1 MDISRELNE
10 IIVAAYREAE
20 SRGHEYL
27 TPEHVLYESLFFDRG
42 REIILSCGGNM
53 ESLSKDLEGFFDA
66 HVPVMEGAKPEQS
79 AGFQSVMENAIMHT
93 ASAEKESVEIDD
105 ILASIF
111 EEKESFAAHFLSRQG
126 IDRLAVLSFISHGV
140 TAYPEEE
147 TETGPGETGGETGEP
162 EEEPRTRGKPGKPLQ
177 AYAVDLTEK
186 ARAGGIDP
194 LIGREEILQRTIQ
207 VLCRRLKNNP
217 LHVGEPGVGKTA
229 ITEGLAQMVVDGK
242 VPKVLRDSRIYAL
255 DMGALLAGT
264 KFRGD
269 FEERLKKVLRELEKQ
284 EKAILFIDEIHTVVG
299 AGSVS
304 GGSMDASNILKPV
317 LTSGK
322 VRCIGSTT
330 YEDYRKF
337 FDKDRALSRRFQKI
351 EVPEPTVDQT
361 HAILQGLREKYESYH
376 EVRFTD
382 DALRAVAELAA
393 KYINDRYLP
402 DKAIDVLDES
412 GAWVRVYGEE
422 TDPAAGPRVVD
433 KAVVERVVARIAR
446 IPEASVS
453 SDERERLRELES
465 GLKHQ
470 VYGQD
475 HAVDLVV
482 KAIRKSRAGF
492 GERDKPV
499 ASLLFAGPT
508 GVGKTEL
515 ARQLAQILGVSLLR
529 FDMSEYQEKHTVSRL
544 IGAPPGYVG
553 YDDGGLLTEAV
564 RKSPHAVLL
573 LDEIEKAHHDIYNM
587 LLQIMDYAT
596 LTDNNGKRADFRN
609 VILIMTSNAGA
620 RELGKPL
627 VGFGERSVHDE
638 AVYDAVERIFSPEFR
653 NRLDAVVKFNGLDHA
668 VVLQVVEKA
677 IREFQDE
684 LAGKKVTLEVTPRC
698 MDWLAEKGYSKEF
711 GAREIARLVSS
722 KLKDFFVDEILF
734 GRLTKG
740 GSARA
745 DIDNDE
751 IILTVLP

>member
-1 MDISRELNE
+1 MDISRDLNE
-10 IIVAAYREAE
+10 VIVAAYREAE

-27 TPEHVLYESLFFDRG
+27 TPEHVLFASLFFDRG
-42 REIILSCGGNM
+42 REIILACGGSV
-53 ESLSKDLEGFFDA
+53 ESLSKDLEGFFEK
-66 HVPVMEGAKPEQS
+66 HVPVVEGAKPAQS
-79 AGFQSVMENAIMHT
+79 AGFQSVMENAVMHT
-93 ASAEKESVEIDD
+93 VSAEKESVEIDD

-111 EEKESFAAHFLSRQG
+111 EEKESFAAHYLSRQG
-126 IDRLAVLSFISHGV
+126 IDRLAVLAFISHGV

-147 TETGPGETGGETGEP
+147 PEPGAGESGDS
-162 EEEPRTRGKPGKPLQ
+162 EEEPRSRGKPGRPLQ
-177 AYAVDLTEK
+177 VYAVDLTEK
-186 ARAGGIDP
+186 ARAGLIDP
-194 LIGREEILQRTIQ
+194 LIGREELLQRTIQ

-242 VPKVLRDSRIYAL
+242 VPKVLRDSRIFAL

-269 FEERLKKVLRELEKQ
+269 FEERLKKVIRELEKQ

-317 LTSGK
+317 LTSGR

-351 EVPEPTVDQT
+351 EVPEPTVEET
-361 HAILQGLREKYESYH
+361 HAILAGLREKYESYH

-382 DALRAVAELAA
+382 EALRAAAELAA
-393 KYINDRYLP
+393 KYINDRHLP
-402 DKAIDVLDES
+402 DKAIDVLDEA
-412 GAWVRVYGEE
+412 GAWVRVYGAEA
-422 TDPAAGPRVVD
+422 DPAAGPRTVD

-453 SDERERLRELES
+453 SDERERLRDLEA

-470 VYGQD
+470 VFGQD
-475 HAVDLVV
+475 HAVELVV
-482 KAIRKSRAGF
+482 RAIRKSRAGF

-553 YDDGGLLTEAV
+553 YDDGGLLTDAV

-573 LDEIEKAHHDIYNM
+573 LDEIEKAHQDIYNM

-596 LTDNNGKRADFRN
+596 LTDNNGKKADFRN

-638 AVYDAVERIFSPEFR
+638 AVFDAVERIFSPEFR
-653 NRLDAVVKFNGLDHA
+653 NRLDSVVKFNGLEHA
-668 VVLQVVEKA
+668 VVLQVVGKA
-677 IREFQDE
+677 VHEFQDE
-684 LAGKKVTLEVTPRC
+684 LAAKNVTLEVTPRC
-698 MDWLAEKGYSKEF
+698 LEWLAEKGYSKEF
-711 GAREIARLVSS
+711 GAREIARLVSA

-734 GRLTKG
+734 GRLSKG

-745 DIDNDE
+745 DIAADDVA
-751 IILTVLP
+751 LTVLP